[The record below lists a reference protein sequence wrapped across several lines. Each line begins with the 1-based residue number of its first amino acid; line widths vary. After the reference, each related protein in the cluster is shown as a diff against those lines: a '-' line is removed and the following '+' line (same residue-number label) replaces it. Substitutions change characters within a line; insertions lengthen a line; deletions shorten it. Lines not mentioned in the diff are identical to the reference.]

1 MTHHRR
7 FALAALL
14 PCLLLS
20 WTAAAQAPAADPRVE
35 IAKRLEVDIEA
46 VRPSPVPGLFEVAS
60 GMEVGYVSADGRF
73 YIDGDVF
80 DMATRANLTEQR
92 RQSTRSTLVKAIRDE
107 DTIVFSPKGY
117 QHTITIFTDID
128 CGYCRTLHREMAELN
143 RLGVRVRYLMYP
155 RGGPGSESW
164 AKAEAV
170 WCSADRP
177 DALTRAKAGETI
189 TARKCQS
196 QVEKHYALG
205 RDLGIRGTPGIIT
218 GRGDY
223 IGGYLPAPQ
232 LLERLR
238 QLEQRS

>member
-1 MTHHRR
+1 
-7 FALAALL
+7 
-14 PCLLLS
+14 
-20 WTAAAQAPAADPRVE
+20 
-35 IAKRLEVDIEA
+35 
-46 VRPSPVPGLFEVAS
+46 
-60 GMEVGYVSADGRF
+60 
-73 YIDGDVF
+73 
-80 DMATRANLTEQR
+80 
-92 RQSTRSTLVKAIRDE
+92 
-107 DTIVFSPKGY
+107 
-117 QHTITIFTDID
+117 
-128 CGYCRTLHREMAELN
+128 MAELN

-170 WCSADRP
+170 WCSADRR
-177 DALTRAKAGETI
+177 DALTRAKAGETV

-218 GRGDY
+218 DRGDY